1 MSFISHSEEK
11 VHQKYVRGKE
21 ERAPRS
27 DTEKRKW
34 GQKKEILDRDR
45 ALGYNSAIKDLDK
58 TCDAE

>member
-21 ERAPRS
+21 EIAPRS
-27 DTEKRKW
+27 DTEKGKW
-34 GQKKEILDRDR
+34 GQKREILDR
-45 ALGYNSAIKDLDK
+45 AIGYNSAIKDLDK